1 MKVSHVLSLLEAVFL
16 VALLAAYVGGEISA
30 RSMAFAM
37 IGVLVVFAPV
47 AFFLLGRGA
56 AERQNR

>member
-1 MKVSHVLSLLEAVFL
+1 MKVSHVLSLLEMAIL
-16 VALLAAYVGGEISA
+16 VALLGAYFGGAISA

-47 AFFLLGRGA
+47 AFFLLGRTTA
-56 AERQNR
+56 K